1 MKNEGVLIY
10 TLAVLVT
17 IFLMEV
23 IVVILKVVK

>member
-23 IVVILKVVK
+23 IIVLLRAVK